1 MARGVG
7 RNDSSRPALKGPN
20 GDPPQSTL
28 AEQLV
33 NRFTSETR
41 ILPLQ
46 DDDTFTQL
54 LREVLDGEAYLNS
67 TNTPETNLD
76 VTYRLIYVI
85 VKAGLEVLTS
95 DDPFARHD
103 ERTNQALDS
112 LKAIELTSRRS
123 PNALFYVP
131 SSSIDACLEDIP
143 LVLWLLPKLLA
154 LLSFEKFKKIRNGSE
169 SLLVNLISL
178 EAKLHPKGFKSRC
191 IERYLKATVEGLHS
205 ESSFFSASTKTIC
218 RSLHK
223 PRGRLTQ

>member
-7 RNDSSRPALKGPN
+7 RYDSSRPALNGSN

-33 NRFTSETR
+33 NRFTRDTS
-41 ILPLQ
+41 IVPLQ

-67 TNTPETNLD
+67 ANTPGTNLD
-76 VTYRLIYVI
+76 VTHRLIYVI
-85 VKAGLEVLTS
+85 VKAGLEVLNS
-95 DDPFARHD
+95 DDPFARDD

-131 SSSIDACLEDIP
+131 SSSIDAALEDIP
-143 LVLWLLPKLLA
+143 LVLWLLSKVLA
-154 LLSFEKFKKIRNGSE
+154 LLSIEKFEIVRNGLE

-191 IERYLKATVEGLHS
+191 IERYLKVIVEGLHS
-205 ESSFFSASTKTIC
+205 EPSLFSSSTKTIC

-223 PRGRLTQ
+223 PRGRLPQ

>member
-7 RNDSSRPALKGPN
+7 RNDSSRPALNGLN

-33 NRFTSETR
+33 NRFTSDTR
-41 ILPLQ
+41 ILPPQ

-54 LREVLDGEAYLNS
+54 LREVLDGDAYLNS
-67 TNTPETNLD
+67 AQTPETNLD

-95 DDPFARHD
+95 DDPFARHE
-103 ERTNQALDS
+103 ERTDQALTS
-112 LKAIELTSRRS
+112 LKAIELTFCRS
-123 PNALFYVP
+123 PNALFHVP
-131 SSSIDACLEDIP
+131 SSSIDATLENIP
-143 LVLWLLPKLLA
+143 LILWLLPKVLA
-154 LLSFEKFKKIRNGSE
+154 LLSFEKSDIVQTGSA

-178 EAKLHPKGFKSRC
+178 EVKLHPKRVKSRC
-191 IERYLKATVEGLHS
+191 IERYLKAVAEGLHS
-205 ESSFFSASTKTIC
+205 ESSPSSASTKTIC

-223 PRGRLTQ
+223 P

>member
-1 MARGVG
+1 MARGAG

-54 LREVLDGEAYLNS
+54 LREVLNGEAYLNS

-95 DDPFARHD
+95 DDPFGRHD
-103 ERTNQALDS
+103 EPTNQALDS

-123 PNALFYVP
+123 PHALFYVP
-131 SSSIDACLEDIP
+131 SSSIDASLEDVP
-143 LVLWLLPKLLA
+143 LILWLLPKLLA
-154 LLSFEKFKKIRNGSE
+154 LLSFEKFKSVRKGLE

-205 ESSFFSASTKTIC
+205 ESSFFSAFTKTIC

-223 PRGRLTQ
+223 P